1 MSYVSVRPAVLR
13 WARERAGLE
22 LDDMARRVPGFPAWE
37 RQQKQPTLKQLEAFA
52 KATHVPL
59 GYLFLPEPPQER
71 MPISDFR
78 TIRGK
83 VRRPSADLLD
93 TIHAMQRR
101 QAWLREERMECEA
114 QPFDFVGN
122 ARLSDDPDAVGQEMR
137 RMIGIGTGWAA
148 EFRTWL
154 EAVSGLRRT
163 MEQAGVM
170 AVISGVVGNNTHR
183 KLNVE
188 EFRGFSLC
196 DGHAPLIFVNGADA
210 KSAQMF
216 TLAHELAHIWLGP
229 VGEGVSGFDDLFP
242 GGTQVETFCDRA
254 AAEFLLPAREL
265 RACWRDVKEEPR
277 RFELLARRFKV
288 SPLVASRRALDLHLV
303 DREAFFAF
311 YREYAKRERRS
322 TTRTGGGDF
331 YNNQDSRVGRVFA
344 TQIVRAAKDGRLSF
358 REAYDLT
365 GLRGG
370 TFHKYAE
377 RLGFE
382 LP

>member
-1 MSYVSVRPAVLR
+1 MSRVPIRPAVLR
-13 WARERAGLE
+13 WARERSGRE
-22 LDDMARRVPGFPAWE
+22 LDDIARRIPGLPAWE
-37 RQQKQPTLKQLEAFA
+37 HGHEQPTLKQLESFA

-78 TIRGK
+78 SIQGK
-83 VRRPSADLLD
+83 VRRPSPELLD

-122 ARLSDDPDAVGQEMR
+122 ARLTDDPDAVGQEMR
-137 RMIGIGTGWAA
+137 RMIGIDTGWAA
-148 EFRTWL
+148 KFRTWM

-163 MEQAGVM
+163 IERAGVL
-170 AVISGVVGNNTHR
+170 AVISGVVGNNAHR

-229 VGEGVSGFDDLFP
+229 VGEGLSGFDDLFP
-242 GGTQVETFCDRA
+242 GGTEVETFCDRA

-265 RACWRDVKEEPR
+265 KACWRDVRDEPR
-277 RFELLARRFKV
+277 RFETLARRFKV
-288 SPLVASRRALDLHLV
+288 SPVVASRRALDLRLV
-303 DREAFFAF
+303 DRETFFAF
-311 YREYAKRERRS
+311 YDEYTQRERRS
-322 TTRTGGGDF
+322 TASTGGGDF
-331 YNNQDSRVGRVFA
+331 YNNQDARVGRVFA
-344 TQIVRAAKDGRLSF
+344 TQVIRAAKDGRLSF
-358 REAYDLT
+358 REAYGLT

-370 TFHKYAE
+370 TFQKYAA
-377 RLGFE
+377 RLGLE